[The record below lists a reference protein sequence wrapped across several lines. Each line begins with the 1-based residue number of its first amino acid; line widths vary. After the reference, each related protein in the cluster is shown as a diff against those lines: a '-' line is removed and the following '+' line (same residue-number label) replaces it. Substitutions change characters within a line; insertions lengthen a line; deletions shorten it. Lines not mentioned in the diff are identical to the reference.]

1 MCFSKSQHRRVAVL
15 ISTFPAC
22 IKLLLLLVWCTIYNF
37 ADSYDIQMW
46 HSRRRRMS
54 FTSACKNSDP
64 LLNTFRNNL
73 EFVGKEVTLSSQKKN
88 PLILYHGQTQSD
100 FMDVSTH
107 FYSAF
112 QPTRNNY
119 HLHKTLCMLHGRALF
134 RCLFLSLFAMSSVAR
149 NQLSCM
155 VKCCS

>member
-73 EFVGKEVTLSSQKKN
+73 EFVGKEVTLSSQKKILWYFTMVRHN
-88 PLILYHGQTQSD
+88 LILWMLAPTFILLFNQQEITTTYTKPFVCCMGEPS
-100 FMDVSTH
+100 FDV
-107 FYSAF
+107 YSCPSL
-112 QPTRNNY
+112 Q
-119 HLHKTLCMLHGRALF
+119 
-134 RCLFLSLFAMSSVAR
+134 CLL
-149 NQLSCM
+149 
-155 VKCCS
+155 